1 MNATTTATIPDSV
14 EAARDA
20 RKAAMLARR
29 QAERAATVPAAK
41 LAEGAAILLP
51 IDLPGEHFFAAGSPA
66 IVAAVEPGRLGT
78 VAVTVAC
85 DFGRI
90 RTMSL
95 APATPVRLG

>member
-1 MNATTTATIPDSV
+1 MTFTTTTTEAT
-14 EAARDA
+14 RDA
-20 RKAAMLARR
+20 RIAAMRARR
-29 QAERAATVPAAK
+29 EAERAARVPAAN

-66 IVAAVEPGRLGT
+66 IVATVEPGKAGT

-95 APATPVRLG
+95 APATLVRLG